1 MITLNRTD
9 SVLSAL
15 LLSGYNCICVTYI
28 FLITAISLVYKVE
41 NDINPKN
48 FRNIYAGWQWK

>member
-1 MITLNRTD
+1 MIPLDRTD

-28 FLITAISLVYKVE
+28 FLLTAKSLVYKVE